1 MLLRRLPPAGLS
13 FINWHFTSN
22 ALPGA
27 GRLFVP
33 PAAVHIIAAMMI
45 DPVAFTVF
53 GWSVHWYGILWAAGF
68 ALFYF
73 AALRHGGRILN
84 RQDVAADVDAL
95 LFFGGIG
102 ALAGGRLGYA
112 FFYAPDLFADDPLE
126 VIRIWKGGM
135 SFHGGAI
142 GVAAGIFL
150 AARRRRLALLRMADL
165 AALGAPLGIACGRI
179 GNFINGELWGR
190 PSDLPWAMVFAR
202 ADDQPRHP
210 SQVYEFLFEGV
221 LLYLLLRL
229 LLARSPR
236 PGVLTA
242 GFLAAGALARF
253 AVEFL
258 REPDAHIGLLWLG
271 MSMGQWLSIPTL
283 LAGIALLAALSRR
296 GRLLGFVPAARK
308 ARRGRR

>member
-1 MLLRRLPPAGLS
+1 
-13 FINWHFTSN
+13 
-22 ALPGA
+22 
-27 GRLFVP
+27 
-33 PAAVHIIAAMMI
+33 MI

-73 AALRHGGRILN
+73 AAIRHGGRILN
-84 RQDVAADVDAL
+84 RQDVSADVDAL
-95 LFFGGIG
+95 LFYGGIG

-112 FFYAPDLFADDPLE
+112 FFYAPDLFADEPFE

-135 SFHGGAI
+135 SFHGGVV
-142 GVAAGIFL
+142 GVAAGVFL
-150 AARRRRLALLRMADL
+150 AARRRRVALLRMADL
-165 AALGAPLGIACGRI
+165 VALGAPLGIACGRI

-202 ADDQPRHP
+202 ADAQPRHP
-210 SQVYEFLFEGV
+210 SQLYEFVFEGV
-221 LLYLLLRL
+221 LLYLALCL
-229 LLARSPR
+229 LLAKSPR
-236 PGVLTA
+236 PGVLVA
-242 GFLAAGALARF
+242 AFLIAGALARF

-283 LAGIALLAALSRR
+283 LAGIGLLVMLSRQ
-296 GRLLGFVPAARK
+296 GKLLGFTAPAGKKRRRARS
-308 ARRGRR
+308 R